1 MRNGWATS
9 SEPIV
14 GPVAWFPYNHVAYV
28 QSING
33 DGTRNIEEYNQNSD
47 HSYHVRV
54 IPAGSALYLYPDR
67 LIDPAASRRLS
78 TSWRYARDLLDDTD
92 SDPDTRLP
100 VTWDLIP
107 RRTQVMAMT
116 QPLDEARLE
125 EIGFVDE
132 LAPTTSAIVVLG
144 YN

>member
-1 MRNGWATS
+1 
-9 SEPIV
+9 
-14 GPVAWFPYNHVAYV
+14 
-28 QSING
+28 
-33 DGTRNIEEYNQNSD
+33 
-47 HSYHVRV
+47 
-54 IPAGSALYLYPDR
+54 
-67 LIDPAASRRLS
+67 
-78 TSWRYARDLLDDTD
+78 LDDTD